1 MSLTTEAKRSINE
14 KSGSVT
20 VAENRRRSQAE
31 RTETTRRLILDQ
43 AYQLFGKNGYSKT
56 SLDDIVVQCGL
67 TRGALYH
74 HFNGKKEL
82 FSTLVLDVEHEMHE
96 AIASAAG
103 KTPREKFDKSIDIFF
118 DYCAIPEFRQIV
130 LLDGPAILGMEH
142 WSGATEHA
150 REHHLY
156 ELVPQLLPDD
166 ASDAY
171 RSAFTNIVLGG
182 MKEVAS
188 MIAQSDDPDGTRQ
201 AARDVLH
208 NLISQFSPT

>member
-1 MSLTTEAKRSINE
+1 M
-14 KSGSVT
+14 T

-31 RTETTRRLILDQ
+31 RTETTRKLILDQ
-43 AYQLFGKNGYSKT
+43 AYQLFGKRGYSKT

-74 HFNGKKEL
+74 HFNGKRKL
-82 FSTLVLDVEHEMHE
+82 FSKLVFDVEHKMHE
-96 AIASAAG
+96 AIAAATG
-103 KTPREKFDKSIDIFF
+103 ETPGERFENSIDIFF
-118 DYCAIPEFRQIV
+118 SYCAIQEFRQIV
-130 LLDGPAILGMEH
+130 LLDGPAVLGTEH
-142 WSGATEHA
+142 WAEPTQHA

-156 ELVPQLLPDD
+156 ELVPLLLSDD
-166 ASDAY
+166 VSDAY

-188 MIAQSDDPDGTRQ
+188 VIAKSDDPDATRR

-208 NLISQFSPT
+208 DLISQFSPS